1 MYTFVYVCSIFE
13 YNRKIP
19 HHSWLH
25 MQIILLR
32 RLRKE
37 SKIKTFAILDECLTL
52 PGILVLADYAGDKE
66 GVYLPKPVPG
76 ETPMRQ
82 RFHLV
87 RTHAATHWFNKRPV
101 YGLYGDIQKTGI
113 TLSVKPIVFYKAIK
127 PIRYKRVPLCSW
139 WKKNGRSNRNAFEKC
154 FISLPLTS
162 VSWLDKPL
170 RYVLFSYLTRV
181 LWMLWCPFL

>member
-1 MYTFVYVCSIFE
+1 
-13 YNRKIP
+13 
-19 HHSWLH
+19 

-37 SKIKTFAILDECLTL
+37 SKIKTYAILDECLTL

-87 RTHAATHWFNKRPV
+87 RTHAATH
-101 YGLYGDIQKTGI
+101 
-113 TLSVKPIVFYKAIK
+113 
-127 PIRYKRVPLCSW
+127 
-139 WKKNGRSNRNAFEKC
+139 
-154 FISLPLTS
+154 
-162 VSWLDKPL
+162 
-170 RYVLFSYLTRV
+170 
-181 LWMLWCPFL
+181 